1 MFVNCAI
8 DSNKKFL
15 GVITDPNFIRI
26 SQNIVQAKEPQLT
39 KEQEAFWNGKGWS
52 IQKIVRQKIE
62 PIPSLIVERKE
73 KIEDS
78 FYNQNCIQFLNTQ
91 LSVLN
96 LAILKKI
103 EKNQKIPKKWNDYKK
118 VLLKNI
124 EISKNELISEN
135 DFLPK
140 IEKVNSFRELYE
152 HYSTTNYYYN
162 NQMIID
168 CGYDIDYMNEVLD
181 SKHSFFNLLKEN
193 SETFRLQLE
202 DPKSALCKST
212 KEGGWRILEDKKVS
226 FDSRENGH
234 EWFTCDPLPEG
245 FTVKYQKTLTIEK
258 GKTEKFIKEYE
269 SEFKRL
275 EYTMRIPSMIDF
287 IEDRFIFSKRFKYS
301 TFLREF
307 FFSDGSQSII
317 ETVESEVSNQSNRSA
332 RKLLKPFNIPM
343 PKTGP
348 EEIGR
353 ERTID
358 YNIFFKNLVD
368 INQLIS
374 SEVDLKK
381 FSKKEISPKKP
392 IPRN

>member
-15 GVITDPNFIRI
+15 GVVTDTNFLRI
-26 SQNIVQAKEPQLT
+26 SQNIVQAKEPRLT

-62 PIPSLIVERKE
+62 PIPSLIVEKKLR
-73 KIEDS
+73 IEDS
-78 FYNQNCIQFLNTQ
+78 FHNQNCIQFLNTQ

-103 EKNQKIPKKWNDYKK
+103 ENNDKIPKKWNDYKK

-124 EISKNELISEN
+124 ETSKNELISEN
-135 DFLPK
+135 DLLP
-140 IEKVNSFRELYE
+140 ELNKVNLFHELYE

-162 NQMIID
+162 GQMIID

-181 SKHSFFNLLKEN
+181 PNHSFFNLLKEN
-193 SETFRLQLE
+193 SDIFQFQLE
-202 DPKSALCKST
+202 NPKSALCKST
-212 KEGGWRILEDKKVS
+212 REGGWRILEDNRVS

-234 EWFTCDPLPEG
+234 KWFTCDPLPKD
-245 FTVKYQKTLTIEK
+245 FTIKYQKTVIVEK
-258 GKTEKFIKEYE
+258 GKTEKFVKEYE

-275 EYTMRIPSMIDF
+275 EHAMRIPSMIDF
-287 IEDRFIFSKRFKYS
+287 LEDRFIFSKRFKYS
-301 TFLREF
+301 TFLQEF
-307 FFSDGSQSII
+307 FFSDGSQSAK
-317 ETVESEVSNQSNRSA
+317 EAVESEDSNRPNQPV
-332 RKLLKPFNIPM
+332 RKLLKPFNIPT

-348 EEIGR
+348 EEVDG
-353 ERTID
+353 ERTPD
-358 YNIFFKNLVD
+358 YNIFFKNIID

-374 SEVDLKK
+374 SEVDVKR
-381 FSKKEISPKKP
+381 FSKKELNPKKP